1 MPARLSLRVA
11 DSLKS
16 DVEDELD
23 ADIEDE
29 QTITSPTPPV
39 SFDVLPSPTPEPY
52 SELVNFAVA
61 LAARPL
67 RC

>member
-1 MPARLSLRVA
+1 LTEV
-11 DSLKS
+11 DSLQT
-16 DVEDELD
+16 DIEDELD

-29 QTITSPTPPV
+29 LTSTSRSASA
-39 SFDVLPSPTPEPY
+39 SFDVLPSPCPKPY
-52 SELVNFAVA
+52 SEPISFAIR